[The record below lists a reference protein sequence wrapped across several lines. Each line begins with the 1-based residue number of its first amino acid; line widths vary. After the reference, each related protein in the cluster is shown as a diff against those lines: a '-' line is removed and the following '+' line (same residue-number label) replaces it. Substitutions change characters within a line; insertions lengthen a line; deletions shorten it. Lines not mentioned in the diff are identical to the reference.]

1 MLKFLKEHSYESVK
15 MVVTQVAISIFG
27 LVLSLA
33 CSLAK
38 NHTLSLFCSAFAV
51 LFYLFLL
58 YTSVWELGSKHQ
70 IPVQYGHR
78 KRQPLLGL
86 YIALLANSI
95 NFLMAILFTI
105 GEFFPNVK
113 FLHDMGVIGGSIAI
127 GTQGMY
133 AGLLSIETGNA
144 IYPYLNTLWYM
155 YFLIPIPALITC
167 SVGYYFGLK
176 HIKFT
181 KLFSAKPNS
190 EEQKKDRR

>member
-1 MLKFLKEHSYESVK
+1 MLNFLKEHSYESVK

-33 CSLAK
+33 CSLAE
-38 NHTLSLFCSAFAV
+38 NNTLSLFCSGFAV

-78 KRQPLLGL
+78 KCQPLLGL
-86 YIALLANSI
+86 YISLLANSI
-95 NFLMAILFTI
+95 NFLLAILFTL
-105 GEFFPNVK
+105 GHFFPGVE
-113 FLHDMGVIGGSIAI
+113 FLNNLGVLGGSIAI
-127 GTQGMY
+127 GAQGMY

-144 IYPYLNTLWYM
+144 ALPSLNCLWYM

-167 SVGYYFGLK
+167 TVGYYFGLK

-181 KLFSAKPNS
+181 KFFDAKPTDGDN
-190 EEQKKDRR
+190 KK